1 MRTSDPGAFDG
12 SSRRRPQRQAGFSLI
27 EMLVVVA
34 IIAILTAGIS
44 LAMPRRGDQ
53 PLARDARRLELLF
66 AQAQAEARA
75 GGRAITWRAD
85 ENGYRFMRGP
95 VWQLGDARG
104 AASAA
109 ARASITESPRPDE
122 FQQDESLRPRQWEAG
137 HVRARVHGSGVS
149 AGVATDAADPTAA
162 GDQAAAVFT
171 PEWIAPP
178 MRVELSDDFR
188 RIDIVRDA
196 AGRYATHP

>member
-1 MRTSDPGAFDG
+1 
-12 SSRRRPQRQAGFSLI
+12 
-27 EMLVVVA
+27 MLVVVA
-34 IIAILTAGIS
+34 IIAIMTAGIS

-95 VWQLGDARG
+95 VWQVGDAGG
-104 AASAA
+104 ATPAV
-109 ARASITESPRPDE
+109 ARASITESPRLDE
-122 FQQDESLRPRQWEAG
+122 FQQDESLRPRRWEAG
-137 HVRARVHGSGVS
+137 HVRVRVYSGGTS
-149 AGVATDAADPTAA
+149 AGVAADAEDPAAA
-162 GDQAAAVFT
+162 GDHAAAVFT
-171 PEWIAPP
+171 PEWIEPP
-178 MRVELSDDFR
+178 MRVELGDDFR